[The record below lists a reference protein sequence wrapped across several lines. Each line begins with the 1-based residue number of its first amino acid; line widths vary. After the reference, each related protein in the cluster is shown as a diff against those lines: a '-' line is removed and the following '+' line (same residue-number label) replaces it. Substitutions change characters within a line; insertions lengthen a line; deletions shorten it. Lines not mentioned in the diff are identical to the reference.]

1 MFLHLCLMP
10 AYIYDRASPV
20 VPTVKYLPAGSIPG
34 SGRSV
39 EKGMATYSSVLAWRI
54 PWIEDP
60 DRL

>member
-1 MFLHLCLMP
+1 MP